1 MATLAEIEKA
11 LISADAAG
19 NTEDAK
25 SLAEELRRRKQ
36 STLREEPD
44 GFMPFVNK
52 AIAEFAGAPVDLTSA
67 LLNKVGIP
75 TGEVPFG
82 GSESI
87 KRGMEAIGIDI
98 PEREPEKF
106 QERLGQVTGE
116 FASFGLPFLKG
127 AQALSK
133 AKGTA
138 GRVGQAV
145 FQDVV
150 DRPIKA
156 AAIESVAVPGVAL
169 AREISEQKGFGQ
181 GAQITAEVVGG
192 LAPSVAAQRLLAVPM
207 AATRL
212 GIAGVVPFTNKGA
225 MARAARRAQELTVDP
240 QKSAKDIEALKGT
253 DLSPSARTED
263 PGLMDLEQTV
273 LRESPAE
280 RTRVSIRRSEA
291 TEKLANSIRKSGNV
305 RNARRFAQQKLERL
319 KNALDVRLEKAGDE
333 AGEALAALGS
343 PDRIQASIAVRN
355 SLESALNDARVQ
367 EDQLWSAV
375 DTTIR
380 GRVDGTIKRYKDLKA
395 GLSSAQSDDMPAS
408 AARLIG
414 PSAKRKPKK
423 GARARVKKTTVQ
435 ELYGLYRKLG
445 EEAVEARA
453 AGKFNKARIAQEL
466 RTSILDDLNKFS
478 ASGEVGDSLKLARD
492 FSAEL
497 NKKFTKGAVG
507 RILRSSREGI
517 EAVAPE
523 MTLRASIGM
532 GDIPA
537 KLATKQIVEAA
548 DDATVLEGI
557 GDFLKASFIREA
569 VDPTTGRVV
578 PGRAKTFIN
587 KYKEVLGEL
596 SPSVMDQLQA
606 ARSSED
612 VLRRVT
618 SRDEAMRT
626 TFNRPAVSSIAKL
639 LKAPA
644 DEEIIKILNSGDPV
658 DTMKKIV
665 NLAKKDSTGKSIEG
679 LRAAFAD
686 YLIDSVTSPS
696 TLDVRGKPSINGIKL
711 RNILFDDKINDTMR
725 LMYSSREMADITSA
739 AKKMAAIQK
748 VANTKPT
755 LDAVITDAP
764 GFIFEKLAMIIG
776 ARVGVKTAGSTGG
789 QIQAAQMGSQA
800 ARKWINGLFADKAKQ
815 FLADAIQ
822 DPELMKALLTYKNA
836 KVSKSQD
843 RVLRNYML
851 SSIGSRLVDAE
862 ILKEAE
868 AERRKDK
875 VKTAQS
881 INISR

>member
-1 MATLAEIEKA
+1 MALSDSDLEKA
-11 LISADAAG
+11 LREADAAG
-19 NTEDAK
+19 NVEDARV
-25 SLAEELRRRKQ
+25 LAQEFQRRQ
-36 STLREEPD
+36 QAVQEEEPG

-52 AIAEFAGAPVDLTSA
+52 AIAEFSGAPVDLTSA

-169 AREISEQKGFGQ
+169 AREISEQKGFGP

-212 GIAGVVPFTNKGA
+212 GIAGVVP
-225 MARAARRAQELTVDP
+225 LTVDP

-375 DTTIR
+375 DTTVQ
-380 GRVDGTIKRYKDLKA
+380 GRVDGTIKKYQDLSD
-395 GLSSAQSDDMPAS
+395 GLSSAQKDDMPAS
-408 AARLIG
+408 AARVID
-414 PSAKRKPKK
+414 P
-423 GARARVKKTTVQ
+423 RVKKTTVQ

>member
-169 AREISEQKGFGQ
+169 AREISEQKGFGP

-291 TEKLANSIRKSGNV
+291 TEKLANLIRKSGNV

-333 AGEALAALGS
+333 AGEALASLGS

-375 DTTIR
+375 DTTVQ
-380 GRVDGTIKRYKDLKA
+380 GRVDGTIKKYQDLSD
-395 GLSSAQSDDMPAS
+395 GLSSAQKDDMPAS
-408 AARLIG
+408 AARVID
-414 PSAKRKPKK
+414 P
-423 GARARVKKTTVQ
+423 RVKKTTVQ

-618 SRDEAMRT
+618 SRNEAMRT
-626 TFNRPAVSSIAKL
+626 AFNRPAVSSIAKL
-639 LKAPA
+639 LRAPA
-644 DEEIIKILNSGDPV
+644 DEEIIKILNSGNPV

-725 LMYSSREMADITSA
+725 LIYSSREMADITSA

-755 LDAVITDAP
+755 LDAVIKDTP
-764 GFIFEKLAMIIG
+764 GFILEKLAMIIG

>member
-1 MATLAEIEKA
+1 MALSDSDLEKA
-11 LISADAAG
+11 LREADAAG
-19 NTEDAK
+19 NVEDARV
-25 SLAEELRRRKQ
+25 LAQEFQRRQ
-36 STLREEPD
+36 QAVQEEEPG

-67 LLNKVGIP
+67 LLRKVGVP

-82 GSESI
+82 GAESI
-87 KRGMEAIGIDI
+87 KRGMEAIGMDI
-98 PEREPEKF
+98 PERDPETF
-106 QERLGQVTGE
+106 TEQVGQVSGE

-169 AREISEQKGFGQ
+169 AREISEQKGFGP

-280 RTRVSIRRSEA
+280 RTRISIRRSEA

-305 RNARRFAQQKLERL
+305 RNARRFARQKLERL

-375 DTTIR
+375 DTTVQ
-380 GRVDGTIKRYKDLKA
+380 GRVDGTIKKYQDLSD
-395 GLSSAQSDDMPAS
+395 GLSSAQKDDMPAS
-408 AARLIG
+408 AARVID
-414 PSAKRKPKK
+414 P
-423 GARARVKKTTVQ
+423 RVKKTTVQ

-843 RVLRNYML
+843 RVLRNYMI
-851 SSIGSRLVDAE
+851 SPIGSRLVDDE